1 MTPAKLKCFQ
11 DKFKEMEENK
21 SDLFNSLLPNQL
33 TSSQYNLLK
42 TFVTERIQN
51 ERATATRS

>member
-11 DKFKEMEENK
+11 DRFKEMEENK
-21 SDLFNSLLPNQL
+21 SDFFNAILPNQL
-33 TSSQYNLLK
+33 TLKQHHLLK

-51 ERATATRS
+51 ETSLRA

>member
-1 MTPAKLKCFQ
+1 MTPAKLKYFQ
-11 DKFKEMEENK
+11 DKFKEIEENK
-21 SDLFNSLLPNQL
+21 SNFFNSIFPNQL
-33 TSSQYNLLK
+33 TLKQYNLLK

>member
-11 DKFKEMEENK
+11 DRFKEMEENK
-21 SDLFNSLLPNQL
+21 SDFFNSMLPNQL
-33 TSSQYNLLK
+33 TLKQHHLLK

-51 ERATATRS
+51 ETSLRA